1 MIFSAIRPRP
11 LPSYLRQLAIGS
23 VDVDLSDGEVK
34 FKTTAPFGNASNI
47 RSVLETFLG
56 IHVDDGKS
64 YLRGFASIKDD
75 NADAEEAMR
84 IAGMSELGGMS
95 ESSGS
100 SDGSEIDEAA
110 DLLLQLSLYRGSNDG
125 ARN

>member
-1 MIFSAIRPRP
+1 M
-11 LPSYLRQLAIGS
+11 
-23 VDVDLSDGEVK
+23 DVDLSDGEVK
-34 FKTTAPFGNASNI
+34 FKTTAPFGNASKI

-56 IHVDDGKS
+56 IHVDDGRS
-64 YLRGFASIKDD
+64 YLRGFAAIKDD

-84 IAGMSELGGMS
+84 IAGMSETGGMS
-95 ESSGS
+95 ESSSGS

-110 DLLLQLSLYRGSNDG
+110 DLLLQLSLFRGSSNG

>member
-1 MIFSAIRPRP
+1 M
-11 LPSYLRQLAIGS
+11 
-23 VDVDLSDGEVK
+23 DVDLSDGEVK
-34 FKTTAPFGNASNI
+34 FKTTAPFGNGSKI

-64 YLRGFASIKDD
+64 YLRGFAAIKDD

-84 IAGMSELGGMS
+84 IAGMPELGGMS

-100 SDGSEIDEAA
+100 SDGSEIDEAV
-110 DLLLQLSLYRGSNDG
+110 DLLLQLSLSGSSSDG